1 MTFLFSGK
9 NISGKGCFFMKLKVG
24 VIGTGLAWER
34 LHYPAFKELADKYEI
49 AALCDLDRSR
59 AEEWGRRLGLDP
71 EKDVFTDYYAML
83 ERPDLQ
89 VIDILVP
96 ISKNHPIAE
105 VVAQTGKAVI
115 LEKPMGATLEQA
127 LATKRIF
134 ERYDSKALIAENYR
148 YSEEFNLIKKLIEE
162 KKVGD
167 PVFFIYHNTSCF
179 PCDMTKDTFSATE
192 WRQHPDYPGGDI
204 LDAAIHNLAGIRHVF
219 GGIEHL
225 QAYGVGQDD
234 DFSPYAAIT
243 VNLKFLNGVIG
254 EFSYYPAGQEP
265 QKPLVG
271 LRIFCQAGMIYLED
285 TKCGVVNVFH
295 NDGRA
300 EQLSFQP
307 ERGYYNELLN
317 LYNAVSYNEPIKVTP
332 EVEWGDV
339 KTVFAI
345 LQSIKDEEI
354 VMVDREYALA

>member
-1 MTFLFSGK
+1 M
-9 NISGKGCFFMKLKVG
+9 
-24 VIGTGLAWER
+24 
-34 LHYPAFKELADKYEI
+34 
-49 AALCDLDRSR
+49 
-59 AEEWGRRLGLDP
+59 
-71 EKDVFTDYYAML
+71 
-83 ERPDLQ
+83 
-89 VIDILVP
+89 
-96 ISKNHPIAE
+96 
-105 VVAQTGKAVI
+105 
-115 LEKPMGATLEQA
+115 
-127 LATKRIF
+127 
-134 ERYDSKALIAENYR
+134 
-148 YSEEFNLIKKLIEE
+148 
-162 KKVGD
+162 
-167 PVFFIYHNTSCF
+167 
-179 PCDMTKDTFSATE
+179 
-192 WRQHPDYPGGDI
+192 
-204 LDAAIHNLAGIRHVF
+204 DAAIHNLAGIRHVF